1 MTINLLQYA
10 AKIKDLIEEVSKSLP
25 FPCHVVMNVNDDDP
39 EIVINEWVII
49 TFEKKVK
56 ETIGRNEL
64 VSPFEVVNYIV
75 GYMDFHP
82 ATREEPEDADYV
94 EYSECDSPWTA
105 IQDAFMLLIMND
117 LENAIVSVKENE
129 SIKEEEEE
137 KELGEEDR
145 KLVKDAM
152 KDVMNELIEPLKVA
166 FNDPNLHKIP

>member
-1 MTINLLQYA
+1 MTINLLQSA

-56 ETIGRNEL
+56 ETIGHHEL
-64 VSPFEVVNYIV
+64 INPIEMVNYII
-75 GYMDFHP
+75 GYMDFHL

-94 EYSECDSPWTA
+94 DYSECNSPWVA

-117 LENAIVSVKENE
+117 LERAIESVKENE
-129 SIKEEEEE
+129 GYYE
-137 KELGEEDR
+137 
-145 KLVKDAM
+145 
-152 KDVMNELIEPLKVA
+152 
-166 FNDPNLHKIP
+166 